1 MNQKTIW
8 VIKANGTKV
17 PFNLHK
23 VKSTCIRA
31 GASGKMAKKISE
43 RVQNKVHDGMR
54 TSEIYK
60 MVLDALKIED
70 ESTIIRHKYRLKESI
85 LRMGPAGYRFETYV
99 GEILGA
105 YGYNIVSTR
114 SIEQGKCVK
123 HEIDLIAEFISTGK
137 KYLIECKYHN
147 MTGLYTGLK
156 ESLYTHAR
164 FLDLKDKYDGE
175 MLVCNTKLS
184 SDARTY
190 AQCIGQQIISWRYP
204 PERSLESMIEKKGL
218 YPITILGLNKYE
230 IVSFAR
236 NNMMLAKDLL
246 KSNMNTL
253 SGETGISYKRLER
266 LRSLATQIIQ

>member
-1 MNQKTIW
+1 MNHKPIW
-8 VIKANGTKV
+8 IIKADGAKV
-17 PFNLHK
+17 PFDLHK
-23 VKSTCIRA
+23 VISTCIRA
-31 GASGKMAKKISE
+31 GSSRKMAKKISE
-43 RVQNKVHDGMR
+43 RVRNKIHDGMR
-54 TSEIYK
+54 TSDVYR

-70 ESTIIRHKYRLKESI
+70 ESTVIGHRYRLKESI
-85 LRMGPAGYRFETYV
+85 MRMGPAGYRFETYV

-105 YGYNIVSTR
+105 YGYNVVSTR

-123 HEIDLIAEFISTGK
+123 HEIDLNAEFVSTGK

-164 FLDLKDKYDGE
+164 FLDLDDKYDGE

-204 PERSLESMIEKKGL
+204 PGRSLENMIEEKGL

-230 IVSFAR
+230 IISFAR
-236 NNMMLAKDLL
+236 NEMMLVKDLL
-246 KSNMNTL
+246 TSNLNIL
-253 SGETGISYKRLER
+253 SGDTGISYKRLER
-266 LRSLATQIIQ
+266 LRSLANKIAQ